1 MVSHLFAMPAMVS
14 FLLKHILKEK
24 TPNKSE
30 ISVKTKTV
38 NRELNVNSLTA
49 LHVLGK
55 SLVETIELKENNSI

>member
-14 FLLKHILKEK
+14 FLLKHILKEN
-24 TPNKSE
+24 PNESE